1 MTVEEEIEKSIKL
14 IEGDY
19 KGVKEFKGVA
29 PVYPFNTE
37 DACSLFRSYKD
48 YIKGKPVLTVTGSG
62 DFLLDLIANGA
73 RDITC
78 FDTNVL
84 SKRVAELKLAFW
96 KSHLGKELFLKF
108 LAGDHCGDEILSY
121 DIFKGCRN
129 FFSPETLYYFES
141 IYKIMKRQG
150 LKITNAKSSIL
161 FQQFDSL
168 FHFPVQNST
177 VGNQDSYL
185 GYYVDALDEALVD
198 TEDLH
203 VRFLDKDVMDLGEC
217 LDEYYF
223 IYLSNIFEFT
233 STFIDKKRL
242 RMRLETFK
250 KYVVDEIKPHLT
262 DGGVLVAGYLQ
273 GSRNISDDVYHDKS
287 KYPQIFS
294 EQEGFLIDDV
304 YGCKGKTIITANEEV
319 LKRRKLDMY
328 DFF

>member
-19 KGVKEFKGVA
+19 KGVKEFEGVA

-37 DACSLFRSYKD
+37 DACRLFRSYKEF
-48 YIKGKPVLTVTGSG
+48 IKGHPVLTVTGSG
-62 DFLLDLIANGA
+62 DFLLDLIVNGA

-121 DIFKGCRN
+121 DIFKECRN
-129 FFSPETLYYFES
+129 FLSPETLYYFES
-141 IYKIMKRQG
+141 IYKIMKSQD

-168 FHFPVQNST
+168 FHFSVQNST
-177 VGNQDSYL
+177 VGNGDSYL
-185 GYYVDALDEALVD
+185 GYYIDALDEALVD

-203 VRFLDKDVMDLGEC
+203 VRFLDKDVMDLGGS

-273 GSRNISDDVYHDKS
+273 GSRNISDDIYHDKS

-294 EQEGFLIDDV
+294 EKEGFLIDDV

>member
-19 KGVKEFKGVA
+19 KGLKEFAGVA

-37 DACSLFRSYKD
+37 DACSLFRSYKEF
-48 YIKGKPVLTVTGSG
+48 IRGKSVLTVTGSG

-108 LAGDHCGDEILSY
+108 LAGDYCGDEILSY
-121 DIFKGCRN
+121 DIFKECRN
-129 FFSPETLYYFES
+129 FLSPETLYYFES
-141 IYKIMKRQG
+141 IYKIMKRRG

-168 FHFPVQNST
+168 FHFSVQNST
-177 VGNQDSYL
+177 VGNGDSYL
-185 GYYVDALDEALVD
+185 GYYVDALEDALSD

-203 VRFLDKDVMDLGEC
+203 VRFIDKDIMSLASD

-223 IYLSNIFEFT
+223 MYLSNIFEFT

-242 RMRLETFK
+242 RMRMETFK
-250 KYVVDEIKPHLT
+250 KYIVEEIKPHLT

-273 GSRNISDDVYHDKS
+273 GSRNISDDVYHDKK
-287 KYPQIFS
+287 KYEEIFS
-294 EQEGFLIDDV
+294 EEAGFLIDDV
-304 YGCKGKTIITANEEV
+304 YGCKGKSIITANAKV
-319 LKRRKLDMY
+319 LKERKLDMY

>member
-19 KGVKEFKGVA
+19 KGVKEFAGVA

-37 DACSLFRSYKD
+37 DACNVFHSYKKF
-48 YIKGKPVLTVTGSG
+48 IKGKSILTVTGSG
-62 DFLLDLIANGA
+62 DFLLDLIASGA

-84 SKRVAELKLAFW
+84 AKRIAELKLAFW
-96 KSHLGKELFLKF
+96 KSHLGKELFLDF
-108 LAGDHCGDEILSY
+108 FTGSHCGDEIMSY
-121 DIFKGCRN
+121 DIFKECRN
-129 FFSPETLYYFES
+129 FLSPETLYYFES
-141 IYKIMKRQG
+141 IYKIMKKKG
-150 LKITNAKSSIL
+150 LKIDNANSSVL

-168 FHFPVQNST
+168 FHFPVQNVT
-177 VGNQDSYL
+177 VDNIDSYL
-185 GYYVDALDEALVD
+185 GYYIDELDKALED

-203 VRFLDKDVMDLGEC
+203 VRFLDKDVMDLANS

-250 KYVVDEIKPHLT
+250 KYVINEIKPHLT

-273 GSRNISDDVYHDKS
+273 GSRNMSDDVYHDKS
-287 KYPQIFS
+287 KYAQIFS
-294 EQEGFLIDDV
+294 EEEGFLIDDI
-304 YGCKGKTIITANEEV
+304 YGCKGKTIITANKEI
-319 LKRRKLDMY
+319 LKQRKIDMY